1 MREEH
6 GLRTRRMVAMQA
18 EGCAP
23 IVRAFTAGE
32 EFASRWENAA
42 TVAVLFNTGSGL
54 KYPGT

>member
-1 MREEH
+1 
-6 GLRTRRMVAMQA
+6 MVVVQA

-42 TVAVLFNTGSGL
+42 TVAVLFNTGSGF
-54 KYPGT
+54 KHPGT